1 MRIGII
7 SQETHAQSHMK
18 ALEKAGF
25 AVEILGGSVQTIP
38 PRIDI
43 VIVRTQS
50 CSHAAQAVAL
60 AWMRSTGKG
69 YICTNSLS
77 AMVREAEA
85 YREKFRRDDAV
96 DKVRQVLGVPANL
109 AAEFRP
115 SRENNMVGV
124 RALISHLGFFH
135 AGLALCQPAQVIQ
148 FVDAKFAQY
157 TQNQGYSKHTVGTSI
172 RALKDSFAKLNIEAV
187 NERQRELSTSLP
199 AFTVPL
205 PGTSLTYTDAACC
218 VVGPVLG
225 AETSIDV
232 AFPSD
237 MWRTPELHEEL
248 LDFINGE
255 AGVVPRWV
263 ARPRIALP
271 EVAPQPAPIE
281 AVVLEEV
288 AEPVVSPVVVPDLE
302 EVPVVPDASAR
313 QAAFMALAEGASPA
327 PTPVPAPVA
336 VTAQPTPTNPLVDV
350 HAAVRLLHECMQAA
364 GVSRLLI
371 ADGKVTLT
379 YTTQQSGCVREE

>member
-1 MRIGII
+1 
-7 SQETHAQSHMK
+7 
-18 ALEKAGF
+18 
-25 AVEILGGSVQTIP
+25 
-38 PRIDI
+38 
-43 VIVRTQS
+43 
-50 CSHAAQAVAL
+50 
-60 AWMRSTGKG
+60 
-69 YICTNSLS
+69 
-77 AMVREAEA
+77 
-85 YREKFRRDDAV
+85 
-96 DKVRQVLGVPANL
+96 
-109 AAEFRP
+109 
-115 SRENNMVGV
+115 
-124 RALISHLGFFH
+124 
-135 AGLALCQPAQVIQ
+135 
-148 FVDAKFAQY
+148 
-157 TQNQGYSKHTVGTSI
+157 
-172 RALKDSFAKLNIEAV
+172 
-187 NERQRELSTSLP
+187 
-199 AFTVPL
+199 
-205 PGTSLTYTDAACC
+205 
-218 VVGPVLG
+218 LG

-313 QAAFMALAEGASPA
+313 QAAFMALAESAPPA

-336 VTAQPTPTNPLVDV
+336 VTPQPTPTNPLVDV